1 MMSVIQR
8 AGGAMAASLLLTISK
23 FTEDVPRYRHADEVI
38 ERLHQAT
45 APAGFN
51 VLGAWR
57 VPPRYDDWETWKRVT
72 FLQRDIPS
80 EFYNDWQSRAEKYG
94 QNTMSAKAAREGT
107 PFTWSECMRE
117 LKPSGESRWIFD
129 LLRAYGMRDG
139 FCCPV
144 GPWVLHYSSSKLLRI
159 SQTERAQLYAAAVL
173 TVQQLDKLIAGKALS
188 RAPAVGQLSAR
199 QLEALRLSSIGMP
212 AGQIAKHLG
221 IAESTV
227 CDHLK
232 HARRKLGARRT
243 THAIELAIRARL
255 LGVMSPSLAAAVTAM
270 LLARE
275 SVAGTLAG
283 GATTNSRRNS
293 AADDEAMRVA
303 LSTAVAMLAISAAVS
318 DGDGSEISNLTISG
332 DGAAADVTD
341 VSGSDSF
348 RVVSGAAAKSSSIYR
363 TTGTENGTIE
373 IVDGKLQIAGTVSV
387 ARILE
392 IDAEATPQLEG
403 SNAVDA
409 PVIMDET
416 KTAWH
421 FSDDGRAG
429 KSAQD
434 PSGSATTEDT
444 PAQSTSADNGFIV
457 SGDHSARL
465 SMTSFEH
472 HASADPEIGK
482 IAKDDNFKFADDD
495 AHPGKGKGKD
505 PADMPAPHDDNG
517 SPAAADGHPAH
528 PHSDNFKFAD
538 DDSAHPGKAPKFA
551 DDASGGSAAVADDP
565 AHPHSDNFKFADD
578 DSAHPGKAPHEPPT
592 ALSNDLS
599 GDHPAHPSKSNSDH
613 HASADPEIGKIA
625 KDHPAHPHSDNFKF
639 ADDDSAHP
647 GRAPNFAPAAPATFD
662 VPDPMIASISQQIG
676 NDQPDWII

>member
-1 MMSVIQR
+1 
-8 AGGAMAASLLLTISK
+8 
-23 FTEDVPRYRHADEVI
+23 
-38 ERLHQAT
+38 
-45 APAGFN
+45 
-51 VLGAWR
+51 
-57 VPPRYDDWETWKRVT
+57 
-72 FLQRDIPS
+72 
-80 EFYNDWQSRAEKYG
+80 
-94 QNTMSAKAAREGT
+94 
-107 PFTWSECMRE
+107 
-117 LKPSGESRWIFD
+117 
-129 LLRAYGMRDG
+129 
-139 FCCPV
+139 
-144 GPWVLHYSSSKLLRI
+144 
-159 SQTERAQLYAAAVL
+159 
-173 TVQQLDKLIAGKALS
+173 
-188 RAPAVGQLSAR
+188 
-199 QLEALRLSSIGMP
+199 
-212 AGQIAKHLG
+212 
-221 IAESTV
+221 
-227 CDHLK
+227 
-232 HARRKLGARRT
+232 
-243 THAIELAIRARL
+243 
-255 LGVMSPSLAAAVTAM
+255 MSPSLAAAVTAM

-283 GATTNSRRNS
+283 RATTNSRRNS
-293 AADDEAMRVA
+293 AADDEVMQVA
-303 LSTAVAMLAISAAVS
+303 LSTAVAMVAISAAVS
-318 DGDGSEISNLTISG
+318 DGDGSEISNLTI

-348 RVVSGAAAKSSSIYR
+348 RVASGAAAKSSFIYR
-363 TTGTENGTIE
+363 TTGTENGTVE
-373 IVDGKLQIAGTVSV
+373 VVDGKLQIADTVSA
-387 ARILE
+387 AR

-409 PVIMDET
+409 PGIMDET

-444 PAQSTSADNGFIV
+444 PAQSSSADNGFIV

-465 SMTSFEH
+465 FMTSFEH

-482 IAKDDNFKFADDD
+482 IAKDDKFKFADDD

-517 SPAAADGHPAH
+517 SPAAADGHPVH

-538 DDSAHPGKAPKFA
+538 DDSVHPGKAPKFA

-647 GRAPNFAPAAPATFD
+647 GKAPKFADDASGGSAAVADDPAHPHSDNFKFADDDSAHPGRAPNFAPAAPATFD